1 MFQNKKPM
9 NGLLSKLDLAV
20 RFHES
25 RDEHYMAHYLR
36 NQYDVLKNITECKKE
51 YLVASYYVPGE
62 LLELF
67 DVQTVYMERFAG
79 LAAAW
84 RLFENPAEKAE
95 AQGFPSGRCSYQA
108 LFHSLIESEIIP
120 KPVGFAAL
128 SFACKDAWTYCR
140 DAAEQYKLPFY
151 YIDIPKTNEKDQLT
165 YLARQFEKLYE
176 QLKTTFPLKTNIEK
190 VVTASNEA
198 QEIKHEIDAFKIKN
212 PESVNIIDSFKLFP
226 LYNDLGKESTVQILK
241 DYKDKIEETNV
252 AVDRHNIAR
261 ILWLGIVPLYKNS
274 LLKDIENKLDCRIVG
289 EEMFDFGTV
298 KLSNNRFF
306 EDLARRIISSRFF
319 TWESRMEAIFKSAR
333 DFDIK
338 GIVHFSHRNC
348 GFLPPL
354 VPQIRKKAEEEK
366 TPLIEIQGDVVDPAY
381 FDEQQ
386 MWERLDLFHEQLHR
400 RT

>member
-1 MFQNKKPM
+1 MLQNKKPM

-25 RDEHYMAHYLR
+25 RDEYYMAQYLR
-36 NQYDVLKNITECKKE
+36 NQYDVLKDITECKKE

-84 RLFENPAEKAE
+84 RLFENPATQAE

-108 LFHSLIESEIIP
+108 LFHLLIQSEIIP

-128 SFACKDAWTYCR
+128 SFACKDAWTYCT

-151 YIDIPKTNEKDQLT
+151 YIDIPKTTEKDQLA
-165 YLARQFEKLYE
+165 YLSKQLEELYE
-176 QLKTTFPLKTNIEK
+176 KLKTTFQLKTSIEK

-198 QEIKHEIDAFKIKN
+198 QKIKHEIDAFKIKN

-226 LYNDLGKESTVQILK
+226 LYNDLGKKSTVQILK
-241 DYKDKIEETNV
+241 AFKDKITNNS
-252 AVDRHNIAR
+252 AHADEQDKAK

-274 LLKDIENKLDCRIVG
+274 LLKDIENKLNCKIVA

-298 KLSNNRFF
+298 KLSN
-306 EDLARRIISSRFF
+306 
-319 TWESRMEAIFKSAR
+319 
-333 DFDIK
+333 
-338 GIVHFSHRNC
+338 G
-348 GFLPPL
+348 
-354 VPQIRKKAEEEK
+354 
-366 TPLIEIQGDVVDPAY
+366 
-381 FDEQQ
+381 
-386 MWERLDLFHEQLHR
+386 
-400 RT
+400 